1 MGFFSYEC
9 KHCDHSIL
17 SSYSADP
24 EINAWM
30 KDTVVLSPNGSRTI
44 GEYGG
49 YGDISSL
56 SVGDGDIGGDAV
68 WLHQACW
75 EVAGKPE
82 YDHFRKLT
90 ASSKMSRRSDRKVFA
105 VVSMTDDDEGA
116 VLSHGDEQ
124 VSVNKVAEGLYTT
137 KEREVFETIVGSDSA
152 GDQGFFFGKEHDVID
167 PRITDEA
174 ERERLL
180 TEGVEKR
187 ERRWYDQRARDVAEW
202 FDPKEREYHDEDKQA
217 EPWRHRFSYSQA
229 YENQEEVENGW
240 WLRDQFNPEDGG
252 LPVED
257 ADGELLV
264 FKGTEDECKAYLA
277 SLWAQFVE
285 SDDCKAY
292 LARRKVLRDEGL
304 REEIERLKKK
314 GRYEVSYGAA
324 PKGDTVKK
332 EGGRDWV
339 GKRTI
344 YRVEDR
350 LDYET
355 VATMDGPDKALG
367 VKTFTEDPGYD
378 GNSSPE
384 WEARMEEVRV
394 ATQESHR
401 LAEEEAR
408 RLNKQWAADGYP
420 MPDGSDD

>member
-17 SSYSADP
+17 SSASIDP
-24 EINAWM
+24 EINGWM
-30 KDTVVLSPNGSRTI
+30 KDAVVLSPNGSRVI

-49 YGDISSL
+49 YGDIGGMDSSE
-56 SVGDGDIGGDAV
+56 GDIGGDAV

-90 ASSKMSRRSDRKVFA
+90 ASSKMSRRSDRKVFT

-116 VLSHGDEQ
+116 VLSRGDEQ

-187 ERRWYDQRARDVAEW
+187 ERRWYDDRARKVAEW
-202 FDPKEREYHDEDKQA
+202 LDTKEREYHDEDKQK
-217 EPWRHRFSYSQA
+217 EPWRHRFSYSHA
-229 YENQEEVENGW
+229 YDEGKELDGQW
-240 WLRDQFNPEDGG
+240 WLNDDFGDDHGAFETGDG
-252 LPVED
+252 D
-257 ADGELLV
+257 ELTSW
-264 FKGTEDECKAYLA
+264 KGTEDECKAYLA

-292 LARRKVLRDEGL
+292 LARRKVIRDEAL
-304 REEIERLKKK
+304 REEIERLTAK
-314 GRYEVSYGAA
+314 GRFEVSYGPA

-339 GKRTI
+339 GGRTI

-350 LDYET
+350 LTYET
-355 VATMDGPDKALG
+355 VVKMDGPNKALG
-367 VKTFTEDPGYD
+367 VKTFIEDPDYD
-378 GNSSPE
+378 GNNSPE
-384 WEARMEEVRV
+384 WEARVEDIRAADREG
-394 ATQESHR
+394 HR
-401 LAEEEAR
+401 LASEEAQ
-408 RLNKQWAADGYP
+408 RLNDEWAADGYP
-420 MPDGSDD
+420 IPEGTED